1 MDLLKFSTKAVRVL
15 LVVNVL
21 MFGLSYALPNLTE
34 MLALH
39 YYKSSLFRPFQLLT
53 HLFMHGGFAHL
64 AFNMYALL
72 MFGSVVERQIK
83 TPRFLT
89 LYFLAGIGA
98 FVLHMLVVS
107 YQLSDLPTALIEE
120 FRTQGLQILTE
131 GKNYAD
137 EALAKN
143 NLKFN
148 GAMVGAS
155 GAIMGVLAAFGVLY
169 PNMKLGIIFIPVYF
183 KAKYFIPFYMA
194 IELFLGVK
202 EFSWDN
208 IAHFAH
214 IGGALVGFGL
224 MMSWKKEVPR
234 NQFS

>member
-1 MDLLKFSTKAVRVL
+1 
-15 LVVNVL
+15 
-21 MFGLSYALPNLTE
+21 
-34 MLALH
+34 
-39 YYKSSLFRPFQLLT
+39 
-53 HLFMHGGFAHL
+53 
-64 AFNMYALL
+64 MYALL
-72 MFGSVVERQIK
+72 MFGSVVERQIG
-83 TPRFLT
+83 TSRFT
-89 LYFLAGIGA
+89 IMYFLSAIGA
-98 FVLHMLVVS
+98 FVLHMLVVT
-107 YQLSDLPTALIEE
+107 YQLSDLPLDVVEQLRNEGA
-120 FRTQGLQILTE
+120 QILSE
-131 GKNYAD
+131 GKNYSD
-137 EALAKN
+137 EFLGKS

-194 IELFLGVK
+194 IELFLGVN

-214 IGGALVGFGL
+214 IGGAIVGFVL
-224 MMSWKKEVPR
+224 MMIWKKDMPR